1 MKEEK
6 TPRIS
11 EHLQKPLY
19 LCWES
24 ELEHYLKVY
33 TRKGATN
40 LCAQIEAEL
49 QVRRKETE
57 KIQAKYKPKPV
68 MVRGVKPQAYSDHE
82 KETIFKLYKEKTDL
96 EISEILGIARSRV
109 YSFRAK
115 RGLHKYW
122 E

>member
-1 MKEEK
+1 MDHRERTNLPTGE
-6 TPRIS
+6 
-11 EHLQKPLY
+11 LQKPLY
-19 LCWES
+19 LCFEF
-24 ELEHYLKVY
+24 ELEHYLKIY
-33 TRKGATN
+33 TRKGATS

-49 QVRRKETE
+49 QIRRKETE

-82 KETIFKLYKEKTDL
+82 KETILKLYKEKTDL

-115 RGLHKYW
+115 NTK
-122 E
+122 